1 MAIDES
7 WRRDAAKANENGLPM
22 PCPTIKRTHLSLFVR
37 DPDTSG
43 RWYADVLGMTETAR
57 GPQWVFMSFGT
68 KHHDIALIR
77 AGSNAELGTIG
88 PQHYGLEIAGDLTEL
103 RRLYAMLLR
112 RNVPIVKITDH
123 KVGIGLY
130 FNDPDG
136 NRLEF
141 FCELIA
147 DDEEGKAVLNRFHA
161 PSDPTDLTPLF
172 D

>member
-1 MAIDES
+1 MIDEN
-7 WRRDAAKANENGLPM
+7 WRREAAAANERAAPM
-22 PCPTIKRTHLSLFVR
+22 ARPTVQRTHLSLFVR
-37 DPDTSG
+37 DPERSAQ
-43 RWYADVLGMTETAR
+43 WYADVLGMEETAR
-57 GPQWVFMSFGT
+57 GPQWVFMSFGK

-77 AGSNAELGTIG
+77 AVSDAEFGTIG
-88 PQHYGLEIAGDLTEL
+88 LQHYGLEIAGDLNQL

-112 RNVPIVKITDH
+112 KNVSIVKITDH

-141 FCELIA
+141 FCELVT
-147 DDEEGKAVLNRFHA
+147 DDEEGKAVLHAHNA
-161 PSDPTDLTPLF
+161 PSDPTELEPLF